1 MPQHIPLNWLRAFE
15 VSARHLNLSAA
26 ARELHV
32 TPAAVSQQVRLL
44 EHRVGRALFER
55 NARGLRLTHAG
66 DSLLP
71 VCRESFERLEA
82 SLVELFGTRK
92 GDRMV
97 VRVVF
102 GYARAWLLDVVAGFT
117 QAHPDIPVR
126 LTASIWPGEP
136 VDSSV
141 DVDLRL
147 ASSPPKGL
155 EAHQLTRDTVFPVCA
170 PALARRLLRGHEGK
184 GEGIDWS
191 AQTLLHSIGFAQGW
205 SHWLASA
212 QVKRKPRNTD
222 IEFDSVHLCMET
234 ACMGHGIA
242 LARNSFAQE
251 YLAAK
256 RLVALPC
263 TPLEAKDNIYLT
275 LAHGQG
281 PHASA
286 AIFRDYLL
294 EQLQARR
301 RDGAF

>member
-1 MPQHIPLNWLRAFE
+1 MPQHMPLNWLRAFE
-15 VSARHLNLSAA
+15 VSARHLNFSAA

-44 EHRVGRALFER
+44 ENRVGRALFER

-82 SLVELFGTRK
+82 SLEELFGTRK

-102 GYARAWLLDVVAGFT
+102 GFARAWLLDVVSGFT

-126 LTASIWPGEP
+126 LTASIWPAEP
-136 VDSSV
+136 LDSSV

-147 ASSPPKGL
+147 ASAPPKGL
-155 EAHQLTRDTVFPVCA
+155 QSHQLARDSVFPVCS
-170 PALARRLLRGHEGK
+170 PELARRLQRSRD
-184 GEGIDWS
+184 GIDWAS
-191 AQTLLHSIGFAQGW
+191 QTLLHSIGFAQGW
-205 SHWLASA
+205 SHWLAAA
-212 QVKRKPRNTD
+212 QIKRKPRNVD

-242 LARNSFAQE
+242 LARNSFAAE
-251 YLAAK
+251 YMESK
-256 RLVALPC
+256 RLVPLRLPA
-263 TPLEAKDNIYLT
+263 LEAKDNVYLT
-275 LAHGQG
+275 LGLGLG
-281 PHASA
+281 PQASA
-286 AIFRDYLL
+286 TIFRDYLL
-294 EQLQARR
+294 ARLKAR
-301 RDGAF
+301 APLGAS